1 MFLKKQKYH
10 QQANIL
16 LEAVQTKNFDDFF
29 LKNNGKDLFT
39 NDKFQVFKIDP
50 FLNARSLKKNPLI
63 YFLFLKINLILKINP

>member
-10 QQANIL
+10 QQANLL

-50 FLNARSLKKNPLI
+50 FLNARSLKK
-63 YFLFLKINLILKINP
+63 KSINLLSFSKN

>member
-29 LKNNGKDLFT
+29 LKNNGSDLFT

-50 FLNARSLKKNPLI
+50 FLNARNLHSFIFKLI
-63 YFLFLKINLILKINP
+63 LILKLNP